1 MSCLHLCATSGSG
14 HPFWPRPCSTV
25 GSSVAHVSSPRDPR
39 HFPERCRRLPRFSQI
54 SNPKCHSGELVVVS
68 SAQMH
73 LGGTGG
79 TLVYPDDHWGMWT
92 ALFAAGALGLWS
104 ERRTRLGSTLSAAV
118 VSTLVGLAASSLRVL
133 PSEGAPAYGVVMEY
147 LLPLAVP
154 LLLFNADL
162 RRIISSTG
170 MLLLAFLL
178 GSVSTIIGTIIAY
191 LLVPMRPLGA
201 DSWKIAAALM
211 SSYIGG
217 SVNYVA
223 VSKALGVSSSV
234 MAAGVAT
241 DNIMCAIYFSV
252 IFALASN
259 ISSELSS
266 SRKDCSVGV
275 VSKLGENPSVMQ
287 FAIALSLS
295 FAICQVS
302 TFISTALGIQ
312 GGSLPCVTVVSV
324 FLATLFPTQLSILAP
339 AGETFA
345 VILMQLFFTV
355 IGANGSV
362 WNVVNTAPSILAFA
376 SIQLFIHLSLIL
388 GVGKLLG
395 FDKKLLLL
403 ASNANV
409 GGPTTACGMATAKG
423 WGSLVVPA
431 VLVGI
436 LGISMATFL
445 GIGLGL
451 TVLKNM

>member
-92 ALFAAGALGLWS
+92 ALFAAG
-104 ERRTRLGSTLSAAV
+104 LSGC
-118 VSTLVGLAASSLRVL
+118 VGLAASSLRVL

-259 ISSELSS
+259 ISQSS
-266 SRKDCSVGV
+266 HHLERERT
-275 VSKLGENPSVMQ
+275 LGY
-287 FAIALSLS
+287 
-295 FAICQVS
+295 AICYCS
-302 TFISTALGIQ
+302 LIILCNMPSLYFYLNGFGNSR
-312 GGSLPCVTVVSV
+312 GSLPCVTVVSV

-409 GGPTTACGMATAKG
+409 GDPQQPVEWLRLKDGFSCCTCCSCRYFRDINGYIPWNWSWINCSEKICENICPFAQPAFY
-423 WGSLVVPA
+423 LV
-431 VLVGI
+431 
-436 LGISMATFL
+436 
-445 GIGLGL
+445 
-451 TVLKNM
+451 